1 MWPDHGLRFMK
12 AGLRGE
18 TVPLPKSRYES
29 TTSVEQALLKRRS
42 VRAFR
47 NVSLALDDLGQLL
60 WAAQGITD
68 RAGFRTAPS
77 AGALYPLELYAFAGN
92 VQGLQTGLYRYIPRG
107 HALRRVADRDK
118 RQALARAAYDEPS
131 IAEAPA
137 ILALCAVYERV
148 TVKYGEQGRRYV
160 HMEAGH
166 AAQNVYL
173 QALSLPLGT
182 VVLGAFYDVRVA
194 ETLALGSE
202 EQPLYLMPI
211 GRV

>member
-1 MWPDHGLRFMK
+1 MAIRSVKVGL
-12 AGLRGE
+12 GDE
-18 TVPLPKSRYES
+18 QVTLPKLRYES
-29 TTSVEQALLKRRS
+29 TISVEQALLKRRS
-42 VRAFR
+42 VREFR
-47 NVSLALDDLGQLL
+47 NLPLALDDLGQLL

-68 RAGFRTAPS
+68 RVGFRTAPS

-92 VQGLQTGLYRYIPRG
+92 VQGLPTGLYRYIPRG
-107 HALRRVADRDK
+107 HVLRRIADGDK
-118 RQALARAAYDEPS
+118 HPALGRAAYDQPS

-148 TVKYGEQGRRYV
+148 TGKYGERGLRYV

-173 QALSLPLGT
+173 QAVSLNLGT
-182 VVLGAFYDVRVA
+182 VVLGAFDDSRVA
-194 ETLALGSE
+194 ETLTLGQQ

-211 GRV
+211 GRT